1 MPLHAKLPQHARRGG
16 HHAEPLQQHMAQ
28 VLAAL
33 VEPGERLCV
42 GLSGG
47 VDSVVLLDLLVPL
60 APRFGWRLS
69 AIHVNHQLSP
79 HAATWARFCRQLCRG
94 LDVPLRV
101 VRVTVPRGDSTEAAA
116 RAARYAAYRRQ
127 GAENVVLA
135 HHQDDQAET
144 VLLQLLRGA
153 GVKGLAAMPVMRADG
168 ARAGLRLLRPLL
180 GVTRREIEAY
190 AKQRGLQW
198 VEDDS
203 NLDVHYLR
211 NFLRRDVLPRIE
223 ARLPAYR
230 AALSRAANQMAE
242 AAQLLDAL
250 AQLDSAGPG
259 ACGGMARLPLS
270 LFERLTPARARNLL
284 RYFMAQHGVLM
295 PDARRLDEAL
305 RQALGARTDARV
317 CVNLGGWTL
326 RRHRGT
332 LHLVPG
338 AEQRTLDEARMPHAW
353 HGESRVE
360 LPEWHGVLH
369 MRRRRGAGIDL
380 EKLLAKPVTLRARRG
395 GEKLRPE
402 AARPRRDLK
411 QLFQMHGV
419 PPWQRDNLPLL
430 WSGEQ
435 LVWVAGVGIDCAFH
449 ARSGRPGVTPRW
461 VERAAVAIPS

>member
-1 MPLHAKLPQHARRGG
+1 MPLHAKPSQGTRRGRQD
-16 HHAEPLQQHMAQ
+16 AVPLQQHMAQ

-33 VEPGERLCV
+33 VAPGERLCV

-47 VDSVVLLDLLVPL
+47 VDSAVLLDLLVSV
-60 APRFGWRLS
+60 APRFRWRLS

-79 HAATWARFCRQLCRG
+79 HAAAWARFCRQLCRE

-116 RAARYAAYRRQ
+116 RAARYAAYRRH
-127 GAENVVLA
+127 GAENVALA

-144 VLLQLLRGA
+144 LLLQLLRGA
-153 GVKGLAAMPVMRADG
+153 GVKGLAAMPVARADG
-168 ARAGLRLLRPLL
+168 ECAGLRLLRPLL

-190 AKQRGLQW
+190 AKQRGLRW
-198 VEDDS
+198 VDDES

-211 NFLRRDVLPRIE
+211 NFLRHDILPRIE
-223 ARLPAYR
+223 ARVPAYR

-250 AQLDSAGPG
+250 AQLDSAGAN
-259 ACGGMARLPLS
+259 ACGDRATLPLTM
-270 LFERLTPARARNLL
+270 LERLTPARARNLL
-284 RYFMAQHGVLM
+284 RYFIAQHGLRM

-305 RQALGARTDARV
+305 RQALDAKSDARV
-317 CVNLGGWTL
+317 CVNLEGWTL
-326 RRHRGT
+326 RRHRGA

-338 AEQRTLDEARMPHAW
+338 LAQPQQDAATMPQPW
-353 HGESRVE
+353 QGERRVE
-360 LPEWHGVLH
+360 LPAWHGVLH

-380 EKLLAKPVTLRARRG
+380 EKLLANPVTLRARRG

-402 AARPRRDLK
+402 AGRPRRDLK
-411 QLFQMHGV
+411 QLFQMQGV
-419 PPWQRDNLPLL
+419 PPWRRDSLPLL

-449 ARSGRPGVTPRW
+449 ARSGRPGVTPCW
-461 VERAAVAIPS
+461 VEHAAVAIPS